1 MQMKL
6 YGYFR
11 SSAAYRVRIAL
22 NVKQLGYESVPV
34 HLIRDGGQQLA
45 QTYRELNPTALVP
58 TFIDQNV
65 SIGQSIAIMEY
76 LEEAYP
82 QVPILPAT
90 QAGRARVRSLAQF
103 IACDIHPLNNL
114 RVLKYLKRELGVTDE
129 VKNEWYLHWIRQ
141 GFDSLEK
148 MLASSIDTGVYC
160 HGDTPTIA
168 DFCLVPQVANAQR
181 FDCDLSAMPNVMR
194 IDAACRELPAFADA
208 APGKQP
214 DAE

>member
-1 MQMKL
+1 MKL

-148 MLASSIDTGVYC
+148 MLASSTDTGVYC
-160 HGDTPTIA
+160 HGDTPTMA
-168 DFCLVPQVANAQR
+168 DFCLVPQVANARR
-181 FDCDLSAMPNVMR
+181 FKLDLNPYPTIVR
-194 IDAACRELPAFADA
+194 IDAACNKEEAFINA
-208 APGKQP
+208 APDNQS